1 MSTPASTL
9 TSLATNRAPDDTL
22 LVWDETRWEAAVESW
37 TDLPGAT
44 LDLRIGQGAA
54 SYGAI
59 FVATFSAEALA
70 SHPDKN
76 AVVNATV
83 FFGNAQAAPVSAN
96 HRFVTAR
103 GNPEWSSHSM
113 IRVAE
118 FPPAFQARDVTA
130 RVKVRASSGATAG
143 FQNWV
148 LRIDRYN
155 L

>member
-1 MSTPASTL
+1 MSTPAPAL
-9 TSLATNRAPDDTL
+9 ASLATNRAPDDTL
-22 LVWDETRWEAAVESW
+22 LVWDETRWEAAVSTW

-44 LDLRIGQGAA
+44 IDLQIGQGAA

-70 SHPDKN
+70 SHPSSN

-83 FFGNAQAAPVSAN
+83 FFGDDPAAPVSAN

-103 GNPEWSSHSM
+103 GNPEWSSHTL

-118 FPPAFQARDVTA
+118 FQPAFPARDVTA
-130 RVKVRASSGATAG
+130 RLKVKASVGATAG

-148 LRIDRYN
+148 LKIDRYN

>member
-1 MSTPASTL
+1 MSTPSPTL
-9 TSLATNRAPDDTL
+9 VSLATNRAPDDTL
-22 LVWDETRWEAAVESW
+22 LVWDETRWEAAVGSW

-44 LDLRIGQGAA
+44 IDLHIGQGAA

-59 FVATFSAEALA
+59 FVATFSAEAIA
-70 SHPDKN
+70 SHPDNN
-76 AVVNATV
+76 AVVSATV
-83 FFGNAQAAPVSAN
+83 FFGSDPASPVSAN

-103 GNPEWSSHSM
+103 GNPEWSSHTM

-118 FPPAFQARDVTA
+118 FRPAFPARDVTA
-130 RVKVRASSGATAG
+130 RVKVNASTGTTAG